1 MNRYWTLGFLSLP
14 LAALLL
20 VAADSPSAAPAP
32 ANPSWKD
39 KPIAKWDEKD
49 SKQILAGSPW
59 VQFAVPVWLRD
70 LSPDERRQS
79 GDMEATQGHGIGLAE
94 FLGLF
99 WENRRT
105 DDAIARAHAKPTP
118 PTVMIRWESARP
130 VRTSEQKVGE
140 ANVPAVD
147 ADHYAVAVYNIAI
160 PKKHLLESELKG
172 VAYLKR
178 DTGKELKPS
187 SVVITRQDDGMGTI
201 VYLFPRSFEIS
212 KRDDKVAF
220 VAQVGRLFVSLY
232 FYPGQMQVRN
242 ELEL

>member
-1 MNRYWTLGFLSLP
+1 MTRYWTLGLCSLP
-14 LAALLL
+14 LAAVLLF
-20 VAADSPSAAPAP
+20 AADSPSPAPSP
-32 ANPSWKD
+32 ANPSWKN
-39 KPIAKWDEKD
+39 KPIAQWDEKD
-49 SKQILAGSPW
+49 SKQVLAGSPW
-59 VQFAVPVWLRD
+59 VQFAEPVWLRD

-79 GDMEATQGHGIGLAE
+79 GDMEATEGHGVGFAAL
-94 FLGLF
+94 LGLF
-99 WENRRT
+99 WET
-105 DDAIARAHAKPTP
+105 KKSDEAIARAHAKPTP
-118 PTVMIRWESARP
+118 PLVTIRWESARP

-140 ANVPAVD
+140 TNVPDVD

-160 PKKHLLESELKG
+160 PKRHLLASELKG

-178 DTGKELKPS
+178 DTGKEIRPS